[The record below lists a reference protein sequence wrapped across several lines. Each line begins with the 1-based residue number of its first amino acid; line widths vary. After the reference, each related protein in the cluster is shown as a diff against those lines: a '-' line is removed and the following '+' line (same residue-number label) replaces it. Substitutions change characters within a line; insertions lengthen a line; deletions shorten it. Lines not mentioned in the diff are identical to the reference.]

1 MSQCA
6 SERSHSTKMLLFS
19 LDQDVAVLYLDSAL
33 HSLPSSR
40 GAVVLCL
47 GHLGSPAPNVPWG
60 WVSTATPKA
69 EHMPLVHNMLRLAE
83 QHKCTR
89 KKDP

>member
-1 MSQCA
+1 MSPCA
-6 SERSHSTKMLLFS
+6 SESPHITMLLFS
-19 LDQDVAVLYLDSAL
+19 LDQDVAVLYLDSTL

-47 GHLGSPAPNVPWG
+47 GHLGSPALNVPWG

-69 EHMPLVHNMLRLAE
+69 EHMPLVHNML
-83 QHKCTR
+83 
-89 KKDP
+89 